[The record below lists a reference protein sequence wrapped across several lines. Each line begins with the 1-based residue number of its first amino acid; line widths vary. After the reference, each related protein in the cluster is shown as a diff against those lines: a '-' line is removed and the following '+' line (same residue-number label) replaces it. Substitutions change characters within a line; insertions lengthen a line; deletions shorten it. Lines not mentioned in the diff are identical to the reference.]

1 MVPRKTL
8 HAAKRKRWL
17 GERWLGKEERERER
31 ESNYAV
37 TQATVVVAAV
47 AFGYTGGQQH
57 CGSGESQGGAMRTYI
72 VQKGANDRF
81 KFAYSS
87 ATLPLVQIKC
97 CPTFL
102 CVQVAGQKRYRKDDT
117 NSCTLSWNAEEHILY
132 LSNNKTRKSIL
143 LSLLYRCC
151 KR

>member
-1 MVPRKTL
+1 MLSRKPP
-8 HAAKRKRWL
+8 
-17 GERWLGKEERERER
+17 
-31 ESNYAV
+31 SSSP
-37 TQATVVVAAV
+37 V
-47 AFGYTGGQQH
+47 AFGYTDGQQQ

-81 KFAYSS
+81 KFAQSS
-87 ATLPLVQIKC
+87 AMLPVVQIKC

-102 CVQVAGQKRYRKDDT
+102 CVQVAGQKRYRTDDT

-151 KR
+151 MRGNQIHENPGS